1 MAGTPVHEI
10 YCHKTTFGELTV
22 YVASSRKGAVRIGLG
37 LRDESDS
44 ISFFRDLFPGTQLIE
59 SRRRNLDLLR
69 NVDATIRNRPF
80 GAGLKYDLSCTPFQW
95 RVYETIAR
103 IPFGETMTYG
113 EVARL
118 VDRPGGARAIGQAMG
133 SNPLPILFP

>member
-1 MAGTPVHEI
+1 VAGTPIHEI

-22 YVASSRKGAVRIGLG
+22 YVASSKKVAVRIGLG

-44 ISFFRDLFPGTQLIE
+44 ISFFRDLFPGTRLIE
-59 SRRRNLDLLR
+59 SRRRNLDLLM

-80 GAGLKYDLSCTPFQW
+80 GADLKYDLSCTPFQW

-103 IPFGETMTYG
+103 IPFGGTMTYG